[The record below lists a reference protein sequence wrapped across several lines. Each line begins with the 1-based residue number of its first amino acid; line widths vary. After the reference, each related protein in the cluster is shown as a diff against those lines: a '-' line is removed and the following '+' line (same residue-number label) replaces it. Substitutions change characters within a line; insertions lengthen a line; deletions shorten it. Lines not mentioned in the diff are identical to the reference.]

1 MFSSVKIAFMRGEAR
16 PLRCRIVSD
25 STINGA
31 HAICF
36 SCLLIR
42 GIFVSGPQEKGGTV
56 GKNGADYHHGADG
69 AVPRGLESV
78 PLGGLSPP
86 DDEEVL
92 RGGRACDR
100 QEAH

>member
-1 MFSSVKIAFMRGEAR
+1 MFSSVKIAFMPGEPP
-16 PLRCRIVSD
+16 PLQCRIVSD
-25 STINGA
+25 PTINGA

-42 GIFVSGPQEKGGTV
+42 DIFVSRGSQEKGGTV
-56 GKNGADYHHGADG
+56 GKNGHDG

-86 DDEEVL
+86 DEVL
-92 RGGRACDR
+92 QGGRACDR